1 MEKFIHGFKE
11 DNLKVGLL
19 SGQVEL
25 KNLVLNQA
33 EINKVFQEAN
43 LPFRLKAGLI
53 GKVSVKVILNS
64 LELKKSILDFGV
76 EPILR
81 VFQTWDWW
89 HPLYCGAQH
98 QQRLLRL
105 GLLRSYSIWCEWCR
119 WKYVENVQK
128 GGPKRK
134 SWRRGHPIER
144 SRIDSQTQR
153 SQRKRWAI
161 SERIKVEAQR
171 RKRKGQEWQID
182 LEGWSKQE
190 TDFYAP
196 TRSLLS
202 DLEFLCWRSNAN

>member
-81 VFQTWDWW
+81 VFQT
-89 HPLYCGAQH
+89 
-98 QQRLLRL
+98 
-105 GLLRSYSIWCEWCR
+105 
-119 WKYVENVQK
+119 
-128 GGPKRK
+128 
-134 SWRRGHPIER
+134 
-144 SRIDSQTQR
+144 
-153 SQRKRWAI
+153 
-161 SERIKVEAQR
+161 
-171 RKRKGQEWQID
+171 
-182 LEGWSKQE
+182 
-190 TDFYAP
+190 
-196 TRSLLS
+196 
-202 DLEFLCWRSNAN
+202 